1 MSLDEV
7 DPVLLAPKRLAA
19 VGILAAST
27 TAEFAFLREHLGV
40 SDSDLSKQM
49 AALLDAG
56 YVAVRKTGR
65 AAQRRTWYRLTSDG
79 RAALHRHV
87 AALNALVD
95 AAPTAT
101 TAPDGVDPF
110 AELVEQGVMG
120 PPGSPRPSAA
130 PLDRPKARRPV
141 SDVVSEHRR

>member
-1 MSLDEV
+1 MSLDDV
-7 DPVLLAPKRLAA
+7 DPVLLPPKRLAV

-27 TAEFAFLREHLGV
+27 ATEFTFLRDHLAV

-49 AALLDAG
+49 AALVDAG

-65 AAQRRTWYRLTSDG
+65 AAQRRTWYRLTTSG
-79 RAALHRHV
+79 RTAMDRHV

-101 TAPDGVDPF
+101 APDGIDPF
-110 AELVEQGVMG
+110 AVG
-120 PPGSPRPSAA
+120 PPI
-130 PLDRPKARRPV
+130 
-141 SDVVSEHRR
+141 